1 MDDQTAVGVDVDEPH
16 TLPTAFVEGSREARL
31 DSVIA
36 QELHADTEFA
46 AWLCERAGRD
56 TKAGVDRV
64 EVWLNRWQGDAE
76 YPADAHGETDVYA
89 IVHFSDGSHVPLF
102 IEDKVTAP
110 FQPRQAER
118 YRWRADAVG
127 GRTILI
133 APERYPVGDVVR
145 QYFDGVVTVEEI
157 ADRLQSGGRYSA
169 WNALVLRSLVAPTVG
184 PVPGDEATMQFTD
197 YCVRWF
203 QARAPHVV
211 PDRNS
216 LRTTKEGWL
225 YFKSPA
231 SMIYKVTGVN
241 AHPQAMVDVYVER
254 HGLELEAVRRALAVR
269 PCEVTFGSRHERAV
283 LAEDSKATPVL
294 RMWVDKLSP
303 AAGVPVGPEFDSLEL
318 GLHAC
323 ATLADWLANSVTDP
337 EDAVIV
343 SVPPRDR
350 WVDEWRRFAW
360 TYDAYNRHGFERC
373 AQIANETVGRFETD
387 GVVPADL
394 DALRTSLFFEQR
406 RERYGWGSE
415 SMSPYIEALMSAIAD
430 VSGGSVPSDRRERD
444 EI

>member
-145 QYFDGVVTVEEI
+145 QYFDGVVTV
-157 ADRLQSGGRYSA
+157 DMGRA
-169 WNALVLRSLVAPTVG
+169 KTDWRDIPLAEPRDTLHLAIREGVLSDPT
-184 PVPGDEATMQFTD
+184 T
-197 YCVRWF
+197 
-203 QARAPHVV
+203 
-211 PDRNS
+211 
-216 LRTTKEGWL
+216 
-225 YFKSPA
+225 
-231 SMIYKVTGVN
+231 VTGPT
-241 AHPQAMVDVYVER
+241 AAP
-254 HGLELEAVRRALAVR
+254 
-269 PCEVTFGSRHERAV
+269 
-283 LAEDSKATPVL
+283 AT
-294 RMWVDKLSP
+294 
-303 AAGVPVGPEFDSLEL
+303 
-318 GLHAC
+318 
-323 ATLADWLANSVTDP
+323 
-337 EDAVIV
+337 
-343 SVPPRDR
+343 
-350 WVDEWRRFAW
+350 
-360 TYDAYNRHGFERC
+360 
-373 AQIANETVGRFETD
+373 
-387 GVVPADL
+387 
-394 DALRTSLFFEQR
+394 
-406 RERYGWGSE
+406 
-415 SMSPYIEALMSAIAD
+415 
-430 VSGGSVPSDRRERD
+430 
-444 EI
+444 